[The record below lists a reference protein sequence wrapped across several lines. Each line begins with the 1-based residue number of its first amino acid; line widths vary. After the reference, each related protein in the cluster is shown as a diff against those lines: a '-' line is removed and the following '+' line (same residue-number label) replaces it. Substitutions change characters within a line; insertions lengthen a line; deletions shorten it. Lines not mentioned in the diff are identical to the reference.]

1 MIKAIIIS
9 LLLILELHAVN
20 QNDIM
25 GNWQAI
31 NRTLNNGTETIEK
44 EYLTL
49 NANRTFVL
57 VILVSLKK
65 NNSFV
70 KDLRIEVSGN
80 WDSRDNTLVYVIK
93 SVNVPV
99 AKEVYLI
106 SQQSLENLAANF
118 KYKYE
123 NDAIHISKI
132 KYMDGKNLTMI
143 GEKGRETAYKRQ

>member
-1 MIKAIIIS
+1 MKFIMII
-9 LLLILELHAVN
+9 LLFVLELHAVN

-25 GNWQAI
+25 GNWQALS
-31 NRTLNNGTETIEK
+31 RTVNNGTETIEK

-65 NNSFV
+65 NDSFV
-70 KDLRIEVSGN
+70 KDLRIEVTGN

-93 SVNVPV
+93 SINIPT

-106 SQQSLENLAANF
+106 SQKSLENLAENF
-118 KYKYE
+118 KYKYV

-132 KYMDGKNLTMI
+132 KYMDRTNLTMI
-143 GEKGRETAYKRQ
+143 GEKGRETVYKRH

>member
-1 MIKAIIIS
+1 MFKTVITLFLLAIN
-9 LLLILELHAVN
+9 LHAVN

-25 GNWQAI
+25 GKWESI
-31 NRTLNNGTETIEK
+31 SRTLNNDTETIEK

-49 NANRTFVL
+49 NANRTFAL
-57 VILVSLKK
+57 VILVSVKK
-65 NNSFV
+65 DEAYV
-70 KDLRIEVSGN
+70 KDLRIEVSGT

-93 SVNVPV
+93 KINVPA

-123 NDAIHISKI
+123 NDAIHITRI
-132 KYMDGKNLTMI
+132 KYIDRTNLNVI
-143 GEKGRETAYKRQ
+143 GEKGLETKYKRY